1 MQTLS
6 AFAKGMLTRAG
17 GEITES
23 NSSSVGLA
31 VKQYYNKQIQLHTLV
46 QQTMSDVS
54 DIRLV
59 IFCLCLCV
67 TQID

>member
-31 VKQYYNKQIQLHTLV
+31 VRQYCNKQIQLHTLV

-54 DIRLV
+54 DIS
-59 IFCLCLCV
+59 
-67 TQID
+67 